1 MDTRLYQD
9 TDREACLAVFDTNL
23 PDYFAAHERDKFSAF
38 LQALPG
44 PYFVMEHNDAVVA
57 CGGYALSSP
66 LSARLTWGIVR
77 REFHRQGLGR
87 FLLLY
92 RLRSLTRD
100 HPAVEMVGLATTA
113 QAAPFFES
121 QGFRRAGT
129 NADNLIELI
138 KRLTVCA

>member
-23 PDYFAAHERDKFSAF
+23 PDYFGPHERDKFSAF
-38 LQALPG
+38 LQARPG
-44 PYFVMEHNDAVVA
+44 PYFVMEHNDAIVA
-57 CGGYALSSP
+57 CGGYTLSSP
-66 LSARLTWGIVR
+66 STARLTWGIVG

-92 RLRSLTRD
+92 RLRNLTRD
-100 HPAVEMVGLATTA
+100 NPAVEMVGLATSP

-121 QGFRRAGT
+121 QGFRRA
-129 NADNLIELI
+129 NADNLIEMT